1 MSNATLRAFAAGIIF
16 STALIAGFYYGND
29 LHQDRTITAMD
40 AKKMLEEQGYIVMKE
55 TAAINK
61 AEPTSEKE
69 VKQETVEASNNIA
82 KKQEQPTKD
91 GKTYTLQVKYKMTVQ
106 EIAETLAS
114 EKIIDDAAEFQ
125 NYMNKNGLTRRVQ
138 VDEFVVTSDMSY
150 EELGH
155 LLTH

>member
-29 LHQDRTITAMD
+29 LHHDCTITATD
-40 AKKMLEEQGYIVMKE
+40 AKKRLEEQDYIVMKE
-55 TAAINK
+55 TAATNK

-69 VKQETVEASNNIA
+69 VKQETVKASNNVA
-82 KKQEQPTKD
+82 KKQEQQKKD
-91 GKTYTLQVKYKMTVQ
+91 IKTYTLQVKYKMTVQ

-114 EKIIDDAAEFQ
+114 EKIIDDAAGFQ
-125 NYMNKNGLTRRVQ
+125 NYMNKNALTRRVQ

>member
-29 LHQDRTITAMD
+29 LHQNRTITAMD
-40 AKKMLEEQGYIVMKE
+40 AKKMLEEQNYIVMKE

-61 AEPTSEKE
+61 AEPPSEKE
-69 VKQETVEASNNIA
+69 VKQETVEAPNNIA
-82 KKQEQPTKD
+82 KKQEQPKQD
-91 GKTYTLQVKYKMTVQ
+91 VKTYTLQVKYKMTVQ

-155 LLTH
+155 LLIH

>member
-29 LHQDRTITAMD
+29 LHQNRTITAMD
-40 AKKMLEEQGYIVMKE
+40 AKKMLEEQNYIVMKE
-55 TAAINK
+55 TDAINK
-61 AEPTSEKE
+61 AEPTPEKE
-69 VKQETVEASNNIA
+69 VKQETIEAPNNIA
-82 KKQEQPTKD
+82 KKQEQPKQD
-91 GKTYTLQVKYKMTVQ
+91 VKTYTLQVKYKMTVK
-106 EIAETLAS
+106 EIAETLAT
-114 EKIIDDAAEFQ
+114 EKIIDDAAKFQ

-138 VDEFVVTSDMSY
+138 VDEFVVASDMSY

>member
-40 AKKMLEEQGYIVMKE
+40 AKKMLEEQDYIVMKE

-69 VKQETVEASNNIA
+69 VKQETVEASKNIA
-82 KKQEQPTKD
+82 KKQEQPKKD
-91 GKTYTLQVKYKMTVQ
+91 VKTYTLQVKYKMTVQ
-106 EIAETLAS
+106 EIAETLAT

-138 VDEFVVTSDMSY
+138 VDEFVVTSDMNY
-150 EELGH
+150 EELGD

>member
-40 AKKMLEEQGYIVMKE
+40 AKKMLEEQDYIVIKE
-55 TAAINK
+55 TDAINK
-61 AEPTSEKE
+61 AEPTSKKE

-82 KKQEQPTKD
+82 KKQEQSKKD

-150 EELGH
+150 EKLGH

>member
-1 MSNATLRAFAAGIIF
+1 MSNAILRAFAAGIIF
-16 STALIAGFYYGND
+16 SSALIAGFYYGND

-40 AKKMLEEQGYIVMKE
+40 AKKMLEEQDYIVMKE

-82 KKQEQPTKD
+82 KKQEQQKKAV
-91 GKTYTLQVKYKMTVQ
+91 KTYTLQVKYKMTVQ
-106 EIAETLAS
+106 EIAETLAT
-114 EKIIDDAAEFQ
+114 EKIIDDAAGFQ

>member
-40 AKKMLEEQGYIVMKE
+40 AKKILEEQNYIVTKE

-61 AEPTSEKE
+61 AEPTPEKE
-69 VKQETVEASNNIA
+69 VKQETIEAPNNIA
-82 KKQEQPTKD
+82 KKQEQPKQD
-91 GKTYTLQVKYKMTVQ
+91 VKTYTLQVKYKMTVK
-106 EIAETLAS
+106 EIAETLAT
-114 EKIIDDAAEFQ
+114 EKIIDDAAKFQ
-125 NYMNKNGLTRRVQ
+125 NYMNKNALTRRVQ

>member
-29 LHQDRTITAMD
+29 LHQDCTITAMD
-40 AKKMLEEQGYIVMKE
+40 AKKMLEEQNYIVMKE

-61 AEPTSEKE
+61 AEAEPKKE
-69 VKQETVEASNNIA
+69 VKQETVEVSNNIA
-82 KKQEQPTKD
+82 KKQEQPKQD
-91 GKTYTLQVKYKMTVQ
+91 VKTYTLQITYKMTVK
-106 EIAETLAS
+106 EIAETLAT
-114 EKIIDDAAEFQ
+114 EKIIDDAAKFQ
-125 NYMNKNGLTRRVQ
+125 NYMHKNGLTRRVQ